1 MKKNIFFIL
10 LAVVL
15 GSCSSIVDK
24 SEKNVAVIE
33 KYVQAVE
40 NLDFEIMGEM
50 LDDSYVGIG
59 PSYEDAVDKT
69 GAIVNWKFNVEN
81 LYKSIKYSK
90 SKSIAINIESG
101 ENKGEWVSNWAE
113 LTIVFKSD
121 EDVTI
126 LANTIYQLKNEKIVK
141 SFTFYNEADVL
152 EQLGMVFVDANSI

>member
-1 MKKNIFFIL
+1 MKKIIFFIL

-15 GSCSSIVDK
+15 GGCSSNEDK
-24 SEKNVAVIE
+24 SDKNVAVIE

-59 PSYEDAVDKT
+59 PSYDDAVDKT

-81 LYKSIKYSK
+81 LYKSIEYSK

-113 LTIVFKSD
+113 LTIVFKSE

-126 LANTIYQLKNEKIVK
+126 LANTIYQLKNGKIVK

-152 EQLGMVFVDANSI
+152 EQLGMVFVNANSL

>member
-1 MKKNIFFIL
+1 MKKIIFFIL

-90 SKSIAINIESG
+90 SKSIAIKIESG

>member
-1 MKKNIFFIL
+1 MKKIIFFIL

-15 GSCSSIVDK
+15 GSCSSIEDK

-33 KYVQAVE
+33 RYVQAVE
-40 NLDFEIMGEM
+40 NLNFEIMEEM

-59 PSYEDAVDKT
+59 PSYGDSIDKT

-81 LYKSIKYSK
+81 LYKSINYSK
-90 SKSIAINIESG
+90 SKSIAIIIESG

-121 EDVTI
+121 EVVTI
-126 LANTIYQLKNEKIVK
+126 LANTIYQLNNEKIVK

>member
-90 SKSIAINIESG
+90 SKSIAIKIESG